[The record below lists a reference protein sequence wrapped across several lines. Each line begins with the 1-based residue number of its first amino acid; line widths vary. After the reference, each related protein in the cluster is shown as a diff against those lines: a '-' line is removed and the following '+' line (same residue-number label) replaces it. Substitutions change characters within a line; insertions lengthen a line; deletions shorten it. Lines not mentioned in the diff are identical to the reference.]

1 MKFRAVALAVLL
13 GGTAAIAQPVPT
25 TPPLPGAGQW
35 RATTHATGTG
45 YETGT
50 FDQPFDGGIRIS
62 CTSDGGATLAVQI
75 RGKAPTAGT
84 RFLLIPATR
93 AARSRTFGFTAGP
106 DGSVSFARARADRQF
121 ARLWAALRGGNNVT
135 IRNPEGGFSVQSLD
149 GARTTLPAQVCG

>member
-50 FDQPFDGGIRIS
+50 FDQPVD
-62 CTSDGGATLAVQI
+62 SDLPLTVNGVAGDAATFKL
-75 RGKAPTAGT
+75 RTHNHTLFLEMT
-84 RFLLIPATR
+84 RPVAHDQ
-93 AARSRTFGFTAGP
+93 G
-106 DGSVSFARARADRQF
+106 
-121 ARLWAALRGGNNVT
+121 
-135 IRNPEGGFSVQSLD
+135 
-149 GARTTLPAQVCG
+149 